1 MMIKGVINIFGCMR
15 TAFHRSDIQ
24 TISACHL
31 IVRLDQVYVLK
42 VQSYKLYNNK
52 YMVASTQIT

>member
-1 MMIKGVINIFGCMR
+1 MMIKGVINIFGCMYA
-15 TAFHRSDIQ
+15 AFHRSDIQ
-24 TISACHL
+24 TISACSL

-52 YMVASTQIT
+52 HMVASTQIA